1 MTNKAAIDYCIK
13 LAKNANE
20 YEIKPNPFVGA
31 IIVDEYGQIQGE
43 GYHQKL
49 GGPHAEVFAI
59 EEALKNNTDFS
70 TSTLYVSLEPCSH
83 FGKTP
88 PCSDLIIKHGFKKI
102 VIGSLDPNPKVESIN
117 RLKNAGIQVEVEIN
131 PEAIELNKR
140 FFVQHQQQRPY
151 FILKLAST
159 VDGKIADYEG
169 NSKWISHS
177 KSRQFV
183 HEQLRKNVDAILSTY
198 KTIIIDK
205 AELNIRIENEP
216 VKETNVLIID
226 RALKLLDPENANLP
240 IFYERKNST
249 LYFITETIPT
259 KAYPKHI
266 EFIQGEFDENGLL
279 FSSIQKKLLEL
290 GFYKILTEGGRKLN
304 ASLIAQDSADELY
317 WFIAPKLM
325 NDLNSPSMLGLPQHK
340 LLKDAIQLKLI
351 NSTVL
356 EEDVLLHYQFKQGQD

>member
-20 YEIKPNPFVGA
+20 HEIQPNPFVGA
-31 IIVDEYGQIQGE
+31 IIIDENGQIKGE

-59 EEALKNNTDFS
+59 QEALKNNTDFA

-88 PCSDLIIKHGFKKI
+88 PCSDLIIQHGFKKI

-117 RLKNAGIQVEVEIN
+117 KLKNAGIQVEVEIN
-131 PEAIELNKR
+131 QAAIELNRR
-140 FFVQHQQQRPY
+140 FFVQHQHHRPY

-159 VDGKIADYEG
+159 VDGKIADFEG

-183 HEQLRKNVDAILSTY
+183 HEHLRTKVDAILSTY
-198 KTIIIDK
+198 KTIIADK
-205 AELNIRIENEP
+205 AILNIRIENEP

-226 RALKLLDPENANLP
+226 RALKLLDPENADLP
-240 IFYERKNST
+240 IFYERTNST
-249 LYFITETIPT
+249 LYFITDTIPT
-259 KAYPKHI
+259 KTYPKYI
-266 EFIQGEFDENGLL
+266 EFIKGEFDENGLQL
-279 FSSIQKKLLEL
+279 SSIQKKLLEL
-290 GFYKILTEGGRKLN
+290 GLYKILTEGGRKLN
-304 ASLIAQDSADELY
+304 ASLIAQDTADELY
-317 WFIAPKLM
+317 WFIAPKLL

-340 LLKDAIQLKLI
+340 LLKDTIQLKLI
-351 NSTVL
+351 NSIVL
-356 EEDVLLHYQFKQGQD
+356 EEDVLLHYQFKSGQD